1 MNVHLGAGREGTL
14 VVATEH
20 IECCSSEKVP
30 ARIEVNAVGADARV
44 AYCAIQWTLGVRR
57 GG

>member
-1 MNVHLGAGREGTL
+1 MNVHFSAGREGTL
-14 VVATEH
+14 VMAAEH

-30 ARIEVNAVGADARV
+30 ARIEVDSVGADTRV
-44 AYCAIQWTLGVRR
+44 GYCAIQWILGVCR